1 MTNAECGMKDRN
13 SEVRSQSE
21 WDRERPS
28 GATYSFPHSA
38 FRDSAFQVR
47 RPGGPSRPH
56 SAFFLIVL
64 LAGLMRF
71 VGLDHCPPGLFRDE
85 AEKGYNAWA
94 LASTGG
100 ALDFSGGVGPG
111 PAIRWRPWP
120 WMIDVMGGKTSAIYQ
135 YAAIPFV
142 RAGGLNV
149 ATTRMAAAAV
159 GTLTVALLGLLLWR
173 AWGAW
178 PGLTAA
184 AWLAL
189 CPWHLVFSRWA
200 LEGIF
205 VPCFLV
211 LTLAGLWGIERGRR
225 WGEPLAGAALGWLF
239 YSYSGAQ
246 PFVIAWGI
254 CLLILYR
261 RAIHW
266 KAWPCWLGLALF
278 LLPVIPTVLVRLEPG
293 GSSRLARIAI
303 WSANEPGI
311 TPMSIAYVFIR
322 NYFAHLDPRFLFF
335 SGDALPRH
343 GVPHLG
349 QLLLIDILLLPVGL
363 WRTLRGH
370 RPLAGRW
377 PLAGALVAAFL
388 CGPIPAAL
396 THEGIPHALRSFAMV
411 VPAAAWSGLGLV
423 TLAEALFRWMA
434 RRSVPPAR
442 RRLWVG
448 LFVAASLLVGFNA
461 FKIYWQNGRTN
472 PLLMVAFEAGERQ
485 TWETIARQR
494 RPGQRVF
501 INGNIPYIP
510 YYQLFFL
517 HLAPRRA
524 ALEGLD
530 PQSFIYFSPEQTPPD
545 QVAASMR
552 PGDWMIGAVSPAS
565 LTVPPDDRP
574 LLTPDEARRVHEA
587 WIVVNQKP

>member
-1 MTNAECGMKDRN
+1 MNQTITPPPA
-13 SEVRSQSE
+13 RS
-21 WDRERPS
+21 
-28 GATYSFPHSA
+28 HSA
-38 FRDSAFQVR
+38 FRI
-47 RPGGPSRPH
+47 PH
-56 SAFFLIVL
+56 SAFFLIL
-64 LAGLMRF
+64 LVAGLLRF
-71 VGLDHCPPGLFRDE
+71 VGLDRCPPGLFRDE

-94 LASTGG
+94 LATTGG
-100 ALDFSGGVGPG
+100 ALDFSGGLGPG

-142 RAGGLNV
+142 RAGGLGV

-159 GTLTVALLGLLLWR
+159 GTLTVALLGWLLWR

-178 PGLTAA
+178 PGLAAA

-211 LTLAGLWGIERGRR
+211 LALAGLWGIERGRR
-225 WGEPLAGAALGWLF
+225 WGEPLAGAGLGWLF

-254 CLLILYR
+254 CLLLLYGR
-261 RAIHW
+261 KIHW

-303 WSANEPGI
+303 WSEPGG
-311 TPMSIAYVFIR
+311 TPARVAWRFIR

-343 GVPHLG
+343 GVPHMG
-349 QLLLIDILLLPVGL
+349 QLLLIDMLLLPVGL
-363 WRTLRGH
+363 WRTLR
-370 RPLAGRW
+370 GRW

-423 TLAEALFRWMA
+423 ALAEALLQWTARRGVPSA
-434 RRSVPPAR
+434 RRSIF
-442 RRLWVG
+442 VG
-448 LFVAASLLVGFNA
+448 LFVAAALLVGFNA

-472 PLLMVAFEAGERQ
+472 PLMLVAFEAGERQ
-485 TWETIARQR
+485 TWETIAHQR
-494 RPGQRVF
+494 RPSQRVF
-501 INGNIPYIP
+501 INGNILFIP

-517 HLAPRRA
+517 HPAPRRA

-530 PQSFIYFSPEQTPPD
+530 PQSFIYFSPEQNPPD
-545 QVAASMR
+545 QVAESMR

-565 LTVPPDDRP
+565 LTLLPDDHP
-574 LLTPDEARRVHEA
+574 LLTPEEARRVHEV
-587 WIVVNQKP
+587 WVVVNQKP